1 MIEYYVAIKNVH
13 VSSVLTSFVLF
24 AFRGGLML
32 ADASL
37 LRTTFLRYAPHV
49 VDTVLLTSALMLTT
63 IIHQYPFANAWLTVK
78 VVALVVYV
86 VLGSIAIKRGRTK
99 RIRVVALV
107 AALLV
112 FGFIYTVAR
121 THDPLGLL
129 AGSSIADT

>member
-1 MIEYYVAIKNVH
+1 MIEYYVAIRNVH
-13 VSSVLTSFVLF
+13 VYSVLTSLSLF

-32 ADASL
+32 VDSAL
-37 LRTTFLRYAPHV
+37 LRTAFLRYAPHV

-63 IIHQYPFANAWLTVK
+63 IIHQYPFVNAWLTVK
-78 VVALVVYV
+78 VLALVAYI

-99 RIRVVALV
+99 RTRIVAFA

-121 THDPLGLL
+121 AHDPLGVF
-129 AGSSIADT
+129 ARGAS